1 MNNLKINTII
11 LYGLAPARS
20 GPPWAR
26 TRRGARRKRAA
37 PSGTPVTF
45 EWVTFGHIGAHSRR
59 RPLPAFFRAEA
70 EAGAAAQRRESGSAG
85 VTTRR
90 VSLAGR
96 TISAGWLMLRVDAM
110 GNAVC

>member
-45 EWVTFGHIGAHSRR
+45 GHVNTFGHVAVMRR
-59 RPLPAFFRAEA
+59 HTPLP
-70 EAGAAAQRRESGSAG
+70 
-85 VTTRR
+85 
-90 VSLAGR
+90 
-96 TISAGWLMLRVDAM
+96 
-110 GNAVC
+110 